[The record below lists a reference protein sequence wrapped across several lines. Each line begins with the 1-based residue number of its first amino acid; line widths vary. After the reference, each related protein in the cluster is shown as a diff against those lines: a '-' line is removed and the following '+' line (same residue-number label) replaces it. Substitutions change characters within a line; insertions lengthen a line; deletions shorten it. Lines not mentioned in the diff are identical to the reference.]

1 MIFKT
6 YQIYLSKVFTSTLL
20 KTFIVFLSLAFILN
34 IFEEINF
41 FKDLEVSITLPIFL
55 TFLNIP
61 SVLFDIFPF
70 IFLITAQFA
79 FIKLMD
85 QNEIN
90 VLKNFGLDN
99 LKIIKILS
107 VLSFL
112 IGLAIITI
120 YYNFSS
126 SLKYSY
132 LNLKNSYAK
141 DNKYLAVITENGIWI
156 KDQIGEKINIINAN
170 NFKNK
175 ILYEVDIIQ
184 FDKNFNFKKNIIAQE
199 IVIDDKTWLI
209 KDALISNAKGQLNN
223 IKNFK
228 LETNLNY
235 NDVSSLYSN
244 LSSLNIF
251 ELNDLRKKYEDIN
264 YSSTEVN
271 SAIQKLVSFPFYL
284 TVMTILAATIMINIK
299 HNKSKIFHLIF
310 GILISVII
318 YYLSFFFEELGKNEQ
333 IPIGISIWVPLIII
347 MLISAI
353 SLIRINEK
361 N

>member
-1 MIFKT
+1 MILKT
-6 YQIYLSKVFTSTLL
+6 YQIYLSKVFTSTLI
-20 KTFIVFLSLAFILN
+20 KTFLVFASLAFILN
-34 IFEEINF
+34 IFEEVNF
-41 FKDLEVSITLPIFL
+41 FKDLKVSLTLPIFL

-61 SVLFDIFPF
+61 SIIFDIFPF
-70 IFLITAQFA
+70 IFLISAQFA

-107 VLSFL
+107 FL
-112 IGLAIITI
+112 IFIFGIFIITI

-132 LNLKNSYAK
+132 LNLKNTYAK

-156 KDQIGEKINIINAN
+156 KDERDENINIINAN
-170 NFKNK
+170 SFKNK
-175 ILYEVDIIQ
+175 KLYDVDIVQ
-184 FDKNFNFKKNIIAQE
+184 FDKNFDFKNNIISSSISVE
-199 IVIDDKTWLI
+199 NKTWKI
-209 KDALISNAKGQLNN
+209 DKALISDAKGKFREITDYNL
-223 IKNFK
+223 K
-228 LETNLNY
+228 TNLNY
-235 NDVSSLYSN
+235 NDINSLYSN

-251 ELNDLRKKYEDIN
+251 ELNKLRKKYDDIN

-284 TVMTILAATIMINIK
+284 TIMTILAATLMLSIK
-299 HNKSKIFHLIF
+299 HNKSKIFHLIS

-333 IPIGISIWVPLIII
+333 IPIGISIWIPLVIIV
-347 MLISAI
+347 LFSTI

-361 N
+361 

>member
-6 YQIYLSKVFTSTLL
+6 YQIYLSKVFTLTLL
-20 KTFIVFLSLAFILN
+20 KTFVVFLSLAFILN

-61 SVLFDIFPF
+61 SVIFDIFPF

-85 QNEIN
+85 QNEIT

-107 VLSFL
+107 MLSFC
-112 IGLAIITI
+112 IGIIIITI

-132 LNLKNSYAK
+132 LNLKNTYAK

-156 KDQIGEKINIINAN
+156 KDEFGENINIINAN
-170 NFKNK
+170 KFNNK
-175 ILYEVDIIQ
+175 ILYGVDIIQ
-184 FDKNFNFKKNIIAQE
+184 FDQNFNFKNNIISQE
-199 IVIDDKTWLI
+199 IFINEKTWLI
-209 KDALISNAKGQLNN
+209 KNANVTNSKGQLNLIEN
-223 IKNFK
+223 YK

-235 NDVSSLYSN
+235 NDVNSLFSN

-251 ELNDLRKKYEDIN
+251 ELNDLRKKYENIN
-264 YSSTEVN
+264 YSSTDVN
-271 SAIQKLVSFPFYL
+271 SAIQKLISFPFYL
-284 TVMTILAATIMINIK
+284 TIMTILAATIMINIK

-333 IPIGISIWVPLIII
+333 IPIGISIWVPMIII
-347 MLISAI
+347 MLISTI

-361 N
+361 

>member
-6 YQIYLSKVFTSTLL
+6 YQIYLGKVFTSTLL
-20 KTFIVFLSLAFILN
+20 KTFIVFVSLAFILN

-41 FKDLEVSITLPIFL
+41 FKDLKVSITLPIFL

-61 SVLFDIFPF
+61 SIIFDIFPF

-85 QNEIN
+85 QNEII

-107 VLSFL
+107 VLSFF
-112 IGLAIITI
+112 IGLIIITI

-156 KDQIGEKINIINAN
+156 KDEVEENINIINAN
-170 NFKNK
+170 RFNNK
-175 ILYEVDIIQ
+175 ILYDVDILQ
-184 FDKNFNFKKNIIAQE
+184 FDKNFNFKSNIISKKILIE
-199 IVIDDKTWLI
+199 NKVWLI
-209 KDALISNAKGQLNN
+209 KDALISDSKGKLNN
-223 IKNFK
+223 AENFNLK
-228 LETNLNY
+228 TNLNY
-235 NDVSSLYSN
+235 NDVNSLFSN

-251 ELNDLRKKYEDIN
+251 ELNNLRKKYDSIN

-271 SAIQKLVSFPFYL
+271 SAIQKLISFPFYL
-284 TVMTILAATIMINIK
+284 TIMTVLAATIMLHIK
-299 HNKSKIFHLIF
+299 HNRSKVFHLIF

-333 IPIGISIWVPLIII
+333 IPLGISIWIPLIII
-347 MLISAI
+347 LLISAI

-361 N
+361 

>member
-6 YQIYLSKVFTSTLL
+6 YQIYLSKIFTTTLL
-20 KTFIVFLSLAFILN
+20 KTFVVFLSLAFILN

-41 FKDLEVSITLPIFL
+41 FKDMKVSITLPIFL

-61 SVLFDIFPF
+61 SVIFDIFPF

-85 QNEIN
+85 QNEII

-107 VLSFL
+107 ILSFF
-112 IGLAIITI
+112 IGLIIITI

-141 DNKYLAVITENGIWI
+141 DNKYLAVITENGIWV
-156 KDQIGEKINIINAN
+156 KDKVGENINIINAN
-170 NFKNK
+170 RFNNK
-175 ILYEVDIIQ
+175 ILYDVDIIQ
-184 FDKNFNFKKNIIAQE
+184 FDKNFNFKKNIISKE
-199 IVIDDKTWLI
+199 ILIENKTWLI
-209 KDALISNAKGQLNN
+209 KNAQISDSRGQFVYLENYILN
-223 IKNFK
+223 
-228 LETNLNY
+228 TNLNY
-235 NDVSSLYSN
+235 NDVNSLFSN

-251 ELNDLRKKYEDIN
+251 ELNDLKKKYDSIN

-271 SAIQKLVSFPFYL
+271 SAIQKLISFPFYL
-284 TVMTILAATIMINIK
+284 MIMTVLASTIMLKIK

-333 IPIGISIWVPLIII
+333 IPLGISIWIPLIII
-347 MLISAI
+347 ILISSI

-361 N
+361 

>member
-6 YQIYLSKVFTSTLL
+6 YQIYLGKVFTSTLL
-20 KTFIVFLSLAFILN
+20 KTFIVFVSLAFILN

-41 FKDLEVSITLPIFL
+41 FKDLKVSITLPIFL

-61 SVLFDIFPF
+61 SIIFDIFPF

-85 QNEIN
+85 QNEII

-107 VLSFL
+107 VLSFF
-112 IGLAIITI
+112 IGLIIITI

-156 KDQIGEKINIINAN
+156 KDEVEENINIINAN
-170 NFKNK
+170 RFNNK
-175 ILYEVDIIQ
+175 ILYDVDILQ
-184 FDKNFNFKKNIIAQE
+184 FDKNFNFKSNIISKKILIE
-199 IVIDDKTWLI
+199 NKVWLI
-209 KDALISNAKGQLNN
+209 KDALISDSKGKLNN
-223 IKNFK
+223 AENFN

-235 NDVSSLYSN
+235 NDVNSLFSN

-251 ELNDLRKKYEDIN
+251 ELNNLRKKYDSIN

-271 SAIQKLVSFPFYL
+271 SAIQKLISFPFYL
-284 TVMTILAATIMINIK
+284 TIMTVLAATIMLHIK
-299 HNKSKIFHLIF
+299 HNKSKVFHLIF

-333 IPIGISIWVPLIII
+333 IPLGISIWIPLIII
-347 MLISAI
+347 LLISAI

-361 N
+361 

>member
-6 YQIYLSKVFTSTLL
+6 YQIYLSKIFASTLL
-20 KTFIVFLSLAFILN
+20 KTFFVFLSLAFILN

-41 FKDLEVSITLPIFL
+41 FKDLKVSITIPIFL

-61 SVLFDIFPF
+61 SILFDIFPF
-70 IFLITAQFA
+70 IFLIAAQFA

-85 QNEIN
+85 QNEII

-99 LKIIKILS
+99 FSIIKILS
-107 VLSFL
+107 LLSFF
-112 IGLAIITI
+112 IGLIIITI

-156 KDQIGEKINIINAN
+156 KDEIGENINIINAN
-170 NFKNK
+170 RFNNK
-175 ILYEVDIIQ
+175 KLYDVDIIQ
-184 FDKNFNFKKNIIAQE
+184 FDKNFNYKKNIISKE
-199 IVIDDKTWLI
+199 ILINNRLWLI
-209 KDALISNAKGQLNN
+209 TNAQISNLKGQLQN
-223 IKNFK
+223 ITNFDF
-228 LETNLNY
+228 ETNLNY
-235 NDVSSLYSN
+235 IDVNSLFSN

-251 ELNDLRKKYEDIN
+251 ELNELRKKYENIN

-271 SAIQKLVSFPFYL
+271 SAIQKLISFPFYL
-284 TVMTILAATIMINIK
+284 TIMTVLSATIMINIK

-333 IPIGISIWVPLIII
+333 IPVGISIWIPLIII
-347 MLISAI
+347 MLISTI
-353 SLIRINEK
+353 SLVRINEK
-361 N
+361 

>member
-20 KTFIVFLSLAFILN
+20 KTFIVFVSLAFILN

-41 FKDLEVSITLPIFL
+41 FKDLKVSLTLPIFL

-61 SVLFDIFPF
+61 SIIFDIFPF

-79 FIKLMD
+79 FIKLID
-85 QNEIN
+85 QNEII

-112 IGLAIITI
+112 IGLIIITV

-156 KDQIGEKINIINAN
+156 KDEVGENINIINAN
-170 NFKNK
+170 RFSKN
-175 ILYEVDIIQ
+175 ILYDVDILQ
-184 FDKNFNFKKNIIAQE
+184 FDKNFNFKKNIISKKIIIE
-199 IVIDDKTWLI
+199 NKTWVI
-209 KDALISNAKGQLNN
+209 KDALISDSNGKLNN
-223 IKNFK
+223 IDKYV
-228 LETNLNY
+228 LLTNLNY
-235 NDVSSLYSN
+235 NDVNSLFSN

-251 ELNDLRKKYEDIN
+251 ELNDLRKKYESIN
-264 YSSTEVN
+264 YSSTEVS
-271 SAIQKLVSFPFYL
+271 SAIQKLISFPFYL
-284 TVMTILAATIMINIK
+284 TIMTILASTIMLKIK

-333 IPIGISIWVPLIII
+333 IPIGISIWIPLVII
-347 MLISAI
+347 MLISTI

-361 N
+361 

>member
-6 YQIYLSKVFTSTLL
+6 YQIYLGKIFTTTLF
-20 KTFIVFLSLAFILN
+20 KTFVIFLSLAFILN

-41 FKDLEVSITLPIFL
+41 FKDTEASITLPIFL

-61 SVLFDIFPF
+61 SVIFEIFPF

-85 QNEIN
+85 QNEII

-107 VLSFL
+107 ILSFCMG
-112 IGLAIITI
+112 IFIITI

-132 LNLKNSYAK
+132 LNLKNTYAK

-156 KDQIGEKINIINAN
+156 KDQIKDKINIINAN
-170 NFKNK
+170 KFQNNY
-175 ILYEVDIIQ
+175 LYEVDILQ
-184 FDKNFNFKKNIIAQE
+184 FDENFNLLNNIISSKIQIE
-199 IVIDDKTWLI
+199 NKIWLI
-209 KDALISNAKGQLNN
+209 DKAITYNSKGQLKEARNYT
-223 IKNFK
+223 F
-228 LETNLNY
+228 ETNLNF
-235 NDVSSLYSN
+235 NDLNSLYSN
-244 LSSLNIF
+244 LSSLNIL
-251 ELNDLRKKYEDIN
+251 ELNDLRKKYESIN
-264 YSSTEVN
+264 YSSTEIN
-271 SAIQKLVSFPFYL
+271 SAIHKLISFPFYL
-284 TVMTILAATIMINIK
+284 TIMTILAATIMLNIK
-299 HNKSKIFHLIF
+299 HNKSKVFFLIF

-333 IPIGISIWVPLIII
+333 IPLGISIWIPLIII
-347 MLISAI
+347 MLISTI

-361 N
+361 

>member
-1 MIFKT
+1 MILKT
-6 YQIYLSKVFTSTLL
+6 YQIYLSKIFTNTLI
-20 KTFIVFLSLAFILN
+20 KTFLVFLSLAFILN
-34 IFEEINF
+34 VFEEINF
-41 FKDLEVSITLPIFL
+41 FKDLDVSITLPIFL
-55 TFLNIP
+55 TFLNLP
-61 SVLFDIFPF
+61 SIIFDIFPF

-85 QNEIN
+85 QNEII

-99 LKIIKILS
+99 LSIIKILS
-107 VLSFL
+107 ILSFL
-112 IGLAIITI
+112 IGIIIITI

-156 KDQIGEKINIINAN
+156 KDEINENINIINAN
-170 NFKNK
+170 RFQNK
-175 ILYEVDIIQ
+175 ILYDVDILQ
-184 FDKNFNFKKNIIAQE
+184 FDKNFNFKNNIISKE
-199 IVIDDKTWLI
+199 ILIKDKSWLI
-209 KDALISNAKGQLNN
+209 KDAQVSNSKGKLEN
-223 IKNFK
+223 IKNYNFS
-228 LETNLNY
+228 TNLNY
-235 NDVSSLYSN
+235 IDVNSLFSN

-251 ELNDLRKKYEDIN
+251 ELNDLRKKYESIN

-271 SAIQKLVSFPFYL
+271 SAIQKLISFPFYL
-284 TVMTILAATIMINIK
+284 TIMTILASTLMIKIK
-299 HNKSKIFHLIF
+299 HNKSKVFHLIF

-333 IPIGISIWVPLIII
+333 IPISISIWIPLVII
-347 MLISAI
+347 MLISTI

-361 N
+361 

>member
-6 YQIYLSKVFTSTLL
+6 YQIYLGKVFTITLF
-20 KTFIVFLSLAFILN
+20 KTFIIFLSLAFILN

-41 FKDLEVSITLPIFL
+41 FKDTEASITLPIFL

-61 SVLFDIFPF
+61 SVIFEIFPF

-85 QNEIN
+85 QNEII

-107 VLSFL
+107 ILSFCMGIL
-112 IGLAIITI
+112 IITI

-126 SLKYSY
+126 SLKYAY
-132 LNLKNSYAK
+132 LNLKNTYAK

-156 KDQIGEKINIINAN
+156 KDQIKDKINIINAN
-170 NFKNK
+170 NFQNNY
-175 ILYEVDIIQ
+175 LYEVDILQ
-184 FDKNFNFKKNIIAQE
+184 FDKNFDLLNNIISSKVQIENKIWIIDNA
-199 IVIDDKTWLI
+199 VIYN
-209 KDALISNAKGQLNN
+209 SKGQLNEARN
-223 IKNFK
+223 YK
-228 LETNLNY
+228 LETNLNF
-235 NDVSSLYSN
+235 NDLNSLYSN
-244 LSSLNIF
+244 LSSLNIL
-251 ELNDLRKKYEDIN
+251 ELNDLRKKYESIN
-264 YSSTEVN
+264 YSATEIN
-271 SAIQKLVSFPFYL
+271 SAIHKLISFPFYL
-284 TVMTILAATIMINIK
+284 TLMTILAATIMLNIK
-299 HNKSKIFHLIF
+299 HNKSKVFFLIF

-333 IPIGISIWVPLIII
+333 IPLGISIWIPLIII
-347 MLISAI
+347 MLISTI

-361 N
+361 

>member
-1 MIFKT
+1 MILKT
-6 YQIYLSKVFTSTLL
+6 YQIYLSKVFTSTLI
-20 KTFIVFLSLAFILN
+20 KTFLVFASLAFILN
-34 IFEEINF
+34 IFEEVNF
-41 FKDLEVSITLPIFL
+41 FKDLKVSLTLPIFL

-61 SVLFDIFPF
+61 SIIFDIFPF
-70 IFLITAQFA
+70 IFLISAQFA

-107 VLSFL
+107 FLSF
-112 IGLAIITI
+112 IFGIFIITI

-132 LNLKNSYAK
+132 LNLKNTYAK

-156 KDQIGEKINIINAN
+156 KDERDENINIINAN
-170 NFKNK
+170 SFKNK
-175 ILYEVDIIQ
+175 KLYDVDIVQ
-184 FDKNFNFKKNIIAQE
+184 FDKNFDFKNNIISSSISVE
-199 IVIDDKTWLI
+199 NKTWKI
-209 KDALISNAKGQLNN
+209 DKALISDAKGKFREITDYNL
-223 IKNFK
+223 K
-228 LETNLNY
+228 TNLNY
-235 NDVSSLYSN
+235 NDINSLYSN

-251 ELNDLRKKYEDIN
+251 ELNKLRKKYDDIN

-284 TVMTILAATIMINIK
+284 TIMTILAATLMLSIK
-299 HNKSKIFHLIF
+299 HNKSKIFHLIS

-333 IPIGISIWVPLIII
+333 IPIGISIWIPLVIIV
-347 MLISAI
+347 LFSTI

-361 N
+361 

>member
-1 MIFKT
+1 MIIKT
-6 YQIYLSKVFTSTLL
+6 YQIYLSKVFASTLI
-20 KTFIVFLSLAFILN
+20 KTFMVFLSLAFILN
-34 IFEEINF
+34 IFEEVNF
-41 FKDLEVSITLPIFL
+41 FKDLEVSITIPIFL

-61 SVLFDIFPF
+61 SVIFDIFPF

-85 QNEIN
+85 QNEII

-107 VLSFL
+107 ILSF
-112 IGLAIITI
+112 IFGLLIITI

-132 LNLKNSYAK
+132 LNLKNTYAK
-141 DNKYLAVITENGIWI
+141 DNKYLAVITENGLWI
-156 KDQIGEKINIINAN
+156 KDQSGENINIINAN
-170 NFKNK
+170 SFKNK
-175 ILYEVDIIQ
+175 YLYNVDILQ
-184 FDKNFNFKKNIIAQE
+184 FDKNFNFKKNIISE
-199 IVIDDKTWLI
+199 SILI
-209 KDALISNAKGQLNN
+209 ENKIWKINEALIADVNGKTEK
-223 IKNFK
+223 IENF
-228 LETNLNY
+228 NLNTSLNY
-235 NDVSSLYSN
+235 DDLNSLYSN

-251 ELNDLRKKYEDIN
+251 ELNDLRKKYDDIN

-271 SAIQKLVSFPFYL
+271 SAIQKLISFPFYL
-284 TVMTILAATIMINIK
+284 TVMTILATTLMLSIK
-299 HNKSKIFHLIF
+299 YNKSKVFHLIF

-333 IPIGISIWVPLIII
+333 IPIGVSIWVPMIII
-347 MLISAI
+347 ILFSTI

-361 N
+361 

>member
-6 YQIYLSKVFTSTLL
+6 YQIYLSKVFTLTLL

-34 IFEEINF
+34 IFEEVNF
-41 FKDLEVSITLPIFL
+41 FKDLQVSITLPIFL

-61 SVLFDIFPF
+61 SVIFDIFPF

-85 QNEIN
+85 QNEIT

-99 LKIIKILS
+99 FKIIKILS
-107 VLSFL
+107 ILSFF
-112 IGLAIITI
+112 IGLTIITI

-156 KDQIGEKINIINAN
+156 KDEVKENINIINADRFN
-170 NFKNK
+170 NK

-184 FDKNFNFKKNIIAQE
+184 FDKNFNFKNNIISKE
-199 IVIDDKTWLI
+199 IFIDDKTWLI
-209 KDALISNAKGQLNN
+209 KDAYISNSKGQLTN
-223 IKNFK
+223 IKNYK
-228 LETNLNY
+228 LESNLNY
-235 NDVSSLYSN
+235 NDVNSLFSN

-251 ELNDLRKKYEDIN
+251 ELNDLRKKYDNIN

-271 SAIQKLVSFPFYL
+271 SAIQKLISFPFYL
-284 TVMTILAATIMINIK
+284 TIMTILASTIMIKIR

-333 IPIGISIWVPLIII
+333 IPIAVSIWVPLIII
-347 MLISAI
+347 MLISTI

-361 N
+361 

>member
-20 KTFIVFLSLAFILN
+20 KTFFIFVSLAFILN

-41 FKDLEVSITLPIFL
+41 FKDLKVSLTLPIFL
-55 TFLNIP
+55 TILNIP
-61 SVLFDIFPF
+61 SIIFDIFPF
-70 IFLITAQFA
+70 IFLIAAQFA
-79 FIKLMD
+79 FIKLID
-85 QNEIN
+85 QNEII

-112 IGLAIITI
+112 IGLIIITV

-156 KDQIGEKINIINAN
+156 KDEVGDNINIINAN
-170 NFKNK
+170 RFNKN
-175 ILYEVDIIQ
+175 ILYDVDILQ
-184 FDKNFNFKKNIIAQE
+184 FDKNFNFKKNIISKKIIIE
-199 IVIDDKTWLI
+199 NKTWLM
-209 KDALISNAKGQLNN
+209 KDALISDSKGKLNN
-223 IKNFK
+223 IDNYV
-228 LETNLNY
+228 LLTNLNY
-235 NDVSSLYSN
+235 NDVNSLFSN

-251 ELNDLRKKYEDIN
+251 ELNDLRKKYESIN
-264 YSSTEVN
+264 YSSTEVS
-271 SAIQKLVSFPFYL
+271 SAIQKLISFPFYL
-284 TVMTILAATIMINIK
+284 TIMTILASTVMLNIK

-333 IPIGISIWVPLIII
+333 IPIGISIWIPLIII
-347 MLISAI
+347 MLISTI

-361 N
+361 